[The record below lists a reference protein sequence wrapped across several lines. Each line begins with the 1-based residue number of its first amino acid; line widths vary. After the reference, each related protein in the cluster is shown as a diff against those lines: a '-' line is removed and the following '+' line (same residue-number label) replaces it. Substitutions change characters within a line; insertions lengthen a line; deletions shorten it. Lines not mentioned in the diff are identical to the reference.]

1 MIEYI
6 CESVTGNGQLFQS
19 RNVGPD
25 KWRLRHIHS
34 SEFVIKRIGRFEW
47 FAFHQS
53 KWRTMISVC
62 VFNVVECQAG
72 CFSHSGPAYNANA
85 TMLVV
90 CVSMTQ
96 RVTHSKPSHWWTTMS
111 EITLLWIHQY
121 CNFRFAIQ
129 WPILPNIFLKVQSD
143 IHLCVCVCVM
153 RVFTR
158 LHQPIVPTVGAMMTD
173 QKKKLFLS
181 RLFTIM
187 TSTECRTTFVE
198 CCLRWVYHTPI
209 AYEYNSSDEK
219 KMSAKV
225 SHSRRMHQLKVS
237 KPSAF
242 GIHLQKY
249 RIFFLFTDAI
259 HSVEIGPVALCV
271 TFGMRLHRQVQS
283 AKVRWCRHLFS
294 LLFRSLLGIFFLCC
308 VLLTSTPTN
317 QLSSIQSYEY

>member
-1 MIEYI
+1 
-6 CESVTGNGQLFQS
+6 
-19 RNVGPD
+19 
-25 KWRLRHIHS
+25 
-34 SEFVIKRIGRFEW
+34 
-47 FAFHQS
+47 
-53 KWRTMISVC
+53 
-62 VFNVVECQAG
+62 
-72 CFSHSGPAYNANA
+72 
-85 TMLVV
+85 
-90 CVSMTQ
+90 MTQ

-143 IHLCVCVCVM
+143 IHLCVCVCDA
-153 RVFTR
+153 RFR
-158 LHQPIVPTVGAMMTD
+158 PLAPAHCSDGRGD
-173 QKKKLFLS
+173 DDRSKKKLFLS

-294 LLFRSLLGIFFLCC
+294 LLFRSLLGIFFYCC

>member
-1 MIEYI
+1 MEYI

-25 KWRLRHIHS
+25 NWRLRHIHS

-143 IHLCVCVCVM
+143 ICVCVCDA
-153 RVFTR
+153 RFR
-158 LHQPIVPTVGAMMTD
+158 PLAPAHCSDGRGD
-173 QKKKLFLS
+173 DDRSKKKLFLS

-219 KMSAKV
+219 KN
-225 SHSRRMHQLKVS
+225 VS
-237 KPSAF
+237 KGQP
-242 GIHLQKY
+242 
-249 RIFFLFTDAI
+249 
-259 HSVEIGPVALCV
+259 
-271 TFGMRLHRQVQS
+271 
-283 AKVRWCRHLFS
+283 
-294 LLFRSLLGIFFLCC
+294 
-308 VLLTSTPTN
+308 
-317 QLSSIQSYEY
+317 